1 VGAPRRSLAIACAL
15 VVAIVPAAAGA
26 TSDLTVSVSRLSVPP
41 TIQSGKTV
49 TFGVRYIV
57 RGPAAR
63 SALATVVLELNGT
76 SRYRVTSLPAKV
88 RPAIWKWNVQDTLPP
103 AFSAGRYR
111 AVATITLTRSGKM
124 IARTSSRTATVTVS

>member
-1 VGAPRRSLAIACAL
+1 MGAPRRSLAIACAL
-15 VVAIVPAAAGA
+15 VVAIVPAAGA
-26 TSDLTVSVSRLSVPP
+26 TSDLTVSVSRLSVPS

-49 TFGVRYIV
+49 TFGVRYVV

-63 SALATVVLELNGT
+63 SAFATVVLELNGT
-76 SRYRVTSLPAKV
+76 SRYRVASLPAKV

-111 AVATITLTRSGKM
+111 AVATITLTRSGKK
-124 IARTSSRTATVTVS
+124 IAGTSRTATVIVK

>member
-15 VVAIVPAAAGA
+15 VVAIVPAAGA
-26 TSDLTVSVSRLSVPP
+26 TSDLTVSVSRLSVPS

-49 TFGVRYIV
+49 TFGVRYTV

-63 SALATVVLELNGT
+63 SAFATVVLELNGK

-103 AFSAGRYR
+103 AFSAGPYR
-111 AVATITLTRSGKM
+111 AVATITLTRSGKK
-124 IARTSSRTATVTVS
+124 IAGTSRTATVIVR